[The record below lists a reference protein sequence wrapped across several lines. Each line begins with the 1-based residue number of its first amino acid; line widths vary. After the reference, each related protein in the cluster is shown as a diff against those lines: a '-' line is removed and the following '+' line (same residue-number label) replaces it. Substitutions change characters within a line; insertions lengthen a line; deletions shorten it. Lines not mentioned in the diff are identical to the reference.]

1 MSNKLKIELD
11 PNKGVKIKLTGPGGD
26 LDPITFQPGEEI
38 TRVEPAMIYW
48 TGTSSC
54 VNFVIFGQHYQ
65 V

>member
-11 PNKGVKIKLTGPGGD
+11 PDKGVKIKLTGPVGD
-26 LDPITFQPGEEI
+26 LDPITLGLGEEI